1 MASVSVSATANG
13 ALDAAAV
20 TAVARRQSGQFRH
33 CYEEALR
40 ADPSLSGTMRIEVG
54 VTAAG
59 IAESPRA
66 SGFGDATLAACMT
79 RSISRAAFPP
89 ASGTTSASVSV
100 TCTAAP

>member
-1 MASVSVSATANG
+1 VSVSATANG

-20 TAVARRQSGQFRH
+20 TAVARRQSGQLRH
-33 CYEEALR
+33 CYEQALR
-40 ADPSLSGTMRIEVG
+40 ADPSLAGTMRIEVS

-59 IAESPRA
+59 TAESPRA
-66 SGFGDATLAACMT
+66 SGFGDATLAGCM
-79 RSISRAAFPP
+79 SSAVGRAAFPP